1 MQQSVTNLPNR
12 VECNIPCNTCKGYT
26 YLHGKTPA
34 GKQRYKCKKC
44 NSTFINKYSYQSYE
58 VSDRQIISL
67 LKEGCGIRSIARLL
81 YICCGTVLKRILSIA
96 KSIVKPVIAMNKAY
110 EVDEMRTYYK
120 NKGRLLWIV
129 YALQR
134 ETNQVVDFAVGSRTK
149 ATLQKV
155 ISTLLLSNAKKIY
168 TDKLNLYSFLIP
180 SYLHINKRY
189 STNRIERKNLSMRT
203 HLKRLTRRT
212 ICYNKSI
219 AMLSACLKIY
229 FWSGNRR

>member
-12 VECNIPCNTCKGYT
+12 VEYNMPCNTCKGYT

-34 GKQRYKCKKC
+34 GKQRYKCKNC

-81 YICCGTVLKRILSIA
+81 YICCGTVLKRILTIA
-96 KSIVKPVIAMNKAY
+96 KSIAKPAIAMNKAY

-134 ETNQVVDFAVGSRTK
+134 ETNRWLI
-149 ATLQKV
+149 LQ
-155 ISTLLLSNAKKIY
+155 
-168 TDKLNLYSFLIP
+168 
-180 SYLHINKRY
+180 
-189 STNRIERKNLSMRT
+189 
-203 HLKRLTRRT
+203 
-212 ICYNKSI
+212 
-219 AMLSACLKIY
+219 
-229 FWSGNRR
+229 